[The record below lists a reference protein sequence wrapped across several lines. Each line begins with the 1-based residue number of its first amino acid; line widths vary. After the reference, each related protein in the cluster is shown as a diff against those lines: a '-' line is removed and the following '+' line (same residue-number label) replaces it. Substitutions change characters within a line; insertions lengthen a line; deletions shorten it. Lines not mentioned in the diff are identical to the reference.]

1 MSPYRSDTCF
11 AEEMPEATRCWPGV
25 SDTQANPPPNYL
37 LRYHCLLVPRLAEEE
52 RHPLALT
59 STTDG
64 ESKHVDSSL
73 FLERMVED
81 VAGPAAS
88 TKYLLLS
95 LHS

>member
-1 MSPYRSDTCF
+1 
-11 AEEMPEATRCWPGV
+11 MPEETRCWPGFLHI
-25 SDTQANPPPNYL
+25 QASPQPNCL
-37 LRYHCLLVPRLAEEE
+37 LRYHCLLVPRLVEEE
-52 RHPLALT
+52 RHQLALT

-95 LHS
+95 RHS